1 MDVKNI
7 KFFWSNE
14 APHPKVNP
22 NNFSIVCEGF
32 ISPPVTDDY
41 KFTCET
47 DDGCII
53 EMNGSVVLRD
63 NIPEKEEDKKDFLQF
78 KKKEFDKVLAGTDFE
93 NFIKPKT
100 AEDPPR

>member
-1 MDVKNI
+1 LIN
-7 KFFWSNE
+7 
-14 APHPKVNP
+14 
-22 NNFSIVCEGF
+22 
-32 ISPPVTDDY
+32 PPVTDDY
-41 KFTCET
+41 KFTCES

-63 NIPEKEEDKKDFLQF
+63 NIPETEDDTHDFLQI
-78 KKKEFDKVLAGTDFE
+78 KKKQFDKSLSGTDFE